1 VIELDS
7 IGTVDYEVKD
17 FVALTPHNEAHFC
30 LVPRTVDQQVILK
43 LQKIMM
49 DIGNANISNGV
60 CKQYKTTMKF
70 VDDHPI
76 VEIHLT
82 KEKDMTKMGLEF
94 NAWIQD
100 IWMEHLD
107 EKLMWREKV
116 DYTQDE
122 WRKKN
127 LEFLTNRFQEEARQL
142 PPEIKQRARAI
153 DGFGE

>member
-1 VIELDS
+1 
-7 IGTVDYEVKD
+7 
-17 FVALTPHNEAHFC
+17 
-30 LVPRTVDQQVILK
+30 
-43 LQKIMM
+43 MM

-60 CKQYKTTMKF
+60 CKQYETTMKF

-76 VEIHLT
+76 VEIYLT
-82 KEKDMTKMGLEF
+82 QEKDMTKMGLEF
-94 NAWIQD
+94 QEWIQS

-127 LEFLTNRFQEEARQL
+127 LDFLTNRFQEEVRNN
-142 PPEIKQRARAI
+142 K
-153 DGFGE
+153 

>member
-1 VIELDS
+1 MIELDT

-17 FVALTPHNEAHFC
+17 FVALTPHNDAHFC
-30 LVPRTVDQQVILK
+30 LVPRNIDQQSILK

-60 CKQYKTTMKF
+60 CKQYKTIMKF
-70 VDDHPI
+70 VNDHPI

-82 KEKDMTKMGLEF
+82 QEKDMTKMGTEF
-94 NAWIQD
+94 QEWIQST
-100 IWMEHLD
+100 WMEHLD

-116 DYTQDE
+116 NYTQDE

-127 LEFLTNRFQEEARQL
+127 LDFLTNKFQEEVRNN
-142 PPEIKQRARAI
+142 K
-153 DGFGE
+153 